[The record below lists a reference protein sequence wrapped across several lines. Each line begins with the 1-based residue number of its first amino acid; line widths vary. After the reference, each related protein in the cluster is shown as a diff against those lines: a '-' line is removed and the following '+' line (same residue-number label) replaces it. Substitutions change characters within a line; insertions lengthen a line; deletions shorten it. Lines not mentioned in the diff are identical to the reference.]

1 MSLVMLPIGISPLEQ
16 SLDDTD
22 SHFEVSSQSSVE

>member
-1 MSLVMLPIGISPLEQ
+1 MTIFLIGVSPLEH
-16 SLDDTD
+16 SYEDTD